1 MSAKRVIKEFEEREI
16 DQEQLL
22 KDEIYKL
29 KEKLARSERARNE
42 AWQASEKEKIA
53 CERQMYDLRK
63 IKAQL
68 QDQVDGMTAQFSDM
82 EHQIIALTSRES
94 N

>member
-53 CERQMYDLRK
+53 CER
-63 IKAQL
+63 
-68 QDQVDGMTAQFSDM
+68 
-82 EHQIIALTSRES
+82 
-94 N
+94 